1 MHTVTSLVHITHIL
15 LAAVFGLA
23 APRTYKYA
31 QNSLN
36 NIKVVQINRMSI
48 TGSEYQK
55 SD

>member
-15 LAAVFGLA
+15 LAAVFCLA
-23 APRTYKYA
+23 ALRKYA